1 MASKKIISIKKSLQ
15 VKRNKTKQTK
25 KPIVK
30 DDQRTYINKWDKEQQ
45 EWART
50 FNHDDDLRKS

>member
-1 MASKKIISIKKSLQ
+1 MASKKIISIKKSRQ

-50 FNHDDDLRKS
+50 FNHEK